1 MRHMGSF
8 VGQLLIRSSDRAE
21 RVYAAMK
28 CRGYPGIAPRSARVP
43 IIAADAVFLVS
54 TTVPF
59 ILLRVFDL
67 PALYAR
73 LF

>member
-8 VGQLLIRSSDRAE
+8 VGQLLIRSFDRAE
-21 RVYAAMK
+21 RIYAAMK
-28 CRGYPGIAPRSARVP
+28 CRGYPGRTAQTAHISIR
-43 IIAADAVFLVS
+43 AADTVFLLS

-59 ILLRVFDL
+59 ILLRVFDMT
-67 PALYAR
+67 ALYAR